1 MSKIAFVPI
10 IPNNFFLPTPTI
22 FLVAAQSCKLN
33 CILSNVYSKLQ
44 YNQTKP
50 MIRALNNKFCK
61 NNKNVVWW
69 ITFPTYRGS
78 VTPCAVSYH
87 QNTSGQSSHVTSGP
101 GMHTSSHPRRKW
113 PKQLPEG
120 IPVSKWRPYELTG
133 WECLLYVA
141 FGNTGGSQYWW
152 HSVDL

>member
-50 MIRALNNKFCK
+50 MIRALNNKFCEIIK
-61 NNKNVVWW
+61 MWFDGLLFQL
-69 ITFPTYRGS
+69 I
-78 VTPCAVSYH
+78 AA
-87 QNTSGQSSHVTSGP
+87 QS
-101 GMHTSSHPRRKW
+101 RRVPFLTIK
-113 PKQLPEG
+113 
-120 IPVSKWRPYELTG
+120 IPAGKVRT
-133 WECLLYVA
+133 
-141 FGNTGGSQYWW
+141 
-152 HSVDL
+152 